1 MGQINLY
8 SSATDKVPHSVESLW
23 LYPWEPQGRKR
34 YGSVTYLYSLYLEAK
49 ALPQCSWGQLYGL
62 CSGWGRLCGLSFS
75 PFEKGVPEISHW
87 HFTWFSASRP
97 RGLGTSFQPTSSSC
111 FASWI
116 QGGTLVKNVVMARL
130 MAKGHVIEKASPS
143 APQGSV
149 LCHSLQRS
157 LQKTISSPETSE
169 HLVLGSPIPWKHGLW
184 RQTEPQFH
192 PSPSTLKPCDFQ
204 PITYIPELFP
214 HLQHGLNNLPH
225 HKDLVRVKWDKNI
238 KHSAEG
244 WAPSK
249 CYMVT
254 IITST
259 T

>member
-8 SSATDKVPHSVESLW
+8 SSATDKAPHSVESLW
-23 LYPWEPQGRKR
+23 LYPWESQARKR
-34 YGSVTYLYSLYLEAK
+34 YGSVTNLYSVYLEAK

-62 CSGWGRLCGLSFS
+62 CSGWGRLWGLSFS

-87 HFTWFSASRP
+87 HFTWLSASRP
-97 RGLGTSFQPTSSSC
+97 RGRGTSFQPTSSSC

-184 RQTEPQFH
+184 RQR
-192 PSPSTLKPCDFQ
+192 PSS
-204 PITYIPELFP
+204 IPALPLWSHVTFSQLLTSLSCFLIYNMGLIIS
-214 HLQHGLNNLPH
+214 HIIRTFWGLNEII
-225 HKDLVRVKWDKNI
+225 NI

-259 T
+259 N